1 MRNFILKRNTWL
13 TGSSE
18 KESKMKWQVDR
29 IGKPEDLEE
38 LSKFFHSPDLQI
50 LKKDERFILASSSF
64 DNSTDIQEVK
74 RRIAW

>member
-1 MRNFILKRNTWL
+1 
-13 TGSSE
+13 
-18 KESKMKWQVDR
+18 MKWQVDR